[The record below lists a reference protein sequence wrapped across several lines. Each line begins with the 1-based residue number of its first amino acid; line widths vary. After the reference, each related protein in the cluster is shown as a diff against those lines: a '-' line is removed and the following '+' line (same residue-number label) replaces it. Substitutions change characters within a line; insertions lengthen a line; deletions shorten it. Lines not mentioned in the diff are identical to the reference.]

1 MLLCFLLIDAL
12 CGQRDALRGTLF
24 GLLLSLFSLFGLCG
38 RGNGS
43 CSNYGGSG
51 KRRSYRG
58 ALGGFVFRRIGTF
71 SRGVLKPRVL
81 NLGSRFFRYGFFHG
95 AFFNSAFF
103 NSAFFDSR
111 LFHRGGVK
119 DQLCGVLLFSVEVLS
134 LGRFRDGHITLLLNG
149 YSGEQ
154 LGLIRDRV
162 FFLSKFR
169 CQQLRRL
176 NDSLNRLFLSSGS
189 RLYNFFCI
197 CGEVNG
203 LLGFE
208 VFSSLS
214 NSSGYLRHISVLNRF
229 SSFSGLWCLNSCLV
243 SSSFLSDHL
252 IGSNLAKG
260 LLFAVQGDAQ
270 ACRVCC
276 RQVVQTSVLRLG
288 HGGTGAG
295 SLRVFHGQ
303 GVLSICGCFLSCRLR
318 YRMSVLRLV
327 LGSFYNSLKLFAA
340 LCLACSIC
348 IGLRILN
355 GSILRGSIFGVLSTQ
370 STQVLLKMGTCILC
384 SVLRLLRLD
393 RCILSCRLF
402 VIAQERGR
410 CGLSSLSNRGV
421 IFFNVLG
428 LRYLLNLNRLLS
440 LLGENTKRR
449 QQATAFLLLSL
460 FLSQLISSGRF
471 FNLLIAVQKGT
482 FEILNSAVLF
492 ALLFLMIL
500 VAGTLRLHE
509 AAQGILPLL
518 LLHNLFAQSCALG
531 SVFACLF
538 FLSLSS
544 FGALFF
550 ARLFIQLLLADS
562 KEAHWVSSSGV
573 RRVMMRH
580 LPHPPRVCGH
590 GVEIRTQMSS

>member
-12 CGQRDALRGTLF
+12 CGQRDALRGALF
-24 GLLLSLFSLFGLCG
+24 SLLLSLFSLCG

-51 KRRSYRG
+51 SGKRRSYSG
-58 ALGGFVFRRIGTF
+58 TLGGFVFRRIGTF
-71 SRGVLKPRVL
+71 SRGVL

-103 NSAFFDSR
+103 HS
-111 LFHRGGVK
+111 GGVK

-134 LGRFRDGHITLLLNG
+134 LGRFRNGHVTLLLNGYSGDLNG

-169 CQQLRRL
+169 RQQLRRL

-189 RLYNFFCI
+189 RLYNFFCT

-214 NSSGYLRHISVLNRF
+214 NSCGYLRRLSVLNRF
-229 SSFSGLWCLNSCLV
+229 SSFSGLGSLSSYLV
-243 SSSFLSDHL
+243 SSSFLSNHL
-252 IGSNLAKG
+252 IGSNLDKG
-260 LLFAVQGDAQ
+260 LLFAVQGNAQ
-270 ACRVCC
+270 ACRVGC
-276 RQVVQTSVLRLG
+276 RQIVQTGVLRLG

-295 SLRVFHGQ
+295 CLHIFNGMN
-303 GVLSICGCFLSCRLR
+303 FLSFRC
-318 YRMSVLRLV
+318 RMSVLRLI
-327 LGSFYNSLKLFAA
+327 LGSFYNSLDNLKLFAI
-340 LCLACSIC
+340 LCLVCSILS
-348 IGLRILN
+348 GLSIF
-355 GSILRGSIFGVLSTQ
+355 SILSGSIFGVLGTHR
-370 STQVLLKMGTCILC
+370 TQVLLKMGTCILC
-384 SVLRLLRLD
+384 SVLRFLSLYRY
-393 RCILSCRLF
+393 ILGFSLF

-410 CGLSSLSNRGV
+410 CGLSSLSNRRSV
-421 IFFNVLG
+421 FFNVLG
-428 LRYLLNLNRLLS
+428 LSSLLNLNRLIS

-449 QQATAFLLLSL
+449 KQATALLLLSL
-460 FLSQLISSGRF
+460 FLSQLISSRRF
-471 FNLLIAVQKGT
+471 FNLLITVQKGT
-482 FEILNSAVLF
+482 LEVLNSAVLF
-492 ALLFLMIL
+492 TLLFLMIL

-531 SVFACLF
+531 SIFACLF

-580 LPHPPRVCGH
+580 LLHPPQVCGH
-590 GVEIRTQMSS
+590 GVGNMTQMSS